1 MREAP
6 AMAQPSSPDEMGM
19 AATETDVQSLLESSD
34 PLDREAAAYELPPTG
49 RTLSRLIALAA
60 GDPDPRV
67 RRAAVSQLGDGTGP
81 QTQAGLVDAL
91 GDPDPGVVE
100 EAIVALMAAGDADA
114 IPQLFELLN
123 HPDPEIRELAGDA
136 VEDLEDST
144 EL

>member
-1 MREAP
+1 
-6 AMAQPSSPDEMGM
+6 
-19 AATETDVQSLLESSD
+19 
-34 PLDREAAAYELPPTG
+34 
-49 RTLSRLIALAA
+49 
-60 GDPDPRV
+60 
-67 RRAAVSQLGDGTGP
+67 VSQLGDGTGP